1 MDLSSRQGPII
12 QSKYSIIMNKQT
24 EQYFFDL
31 LSSKLSCDATE
42 SQLAEISTML
52 KINPSLQ
59 FLYDQMIEPV
69 YCEKN
74 AASKA
79 DQAYASHYVKMQ
91 LAGMFDSAN
100 DQNFEPEVEKPTGF
114 TKRKLAFIGIAAG
127 IFTIFFINYS
137 LRLDKSVI
145 KQTNN
150 AFVNEVV
157 TKRGSKSSIKLPD
170 GTIVRLNT
178 DSRLTYLNF
187 TAGKNREVTLI
198 GEAYFD
204 VAHDSSRP
212 FIIHTGKINIKVLG
226 TSFNVRNYPQDKELE
241 TSLIKGKIEVSLES
255 RPEDI
260 ITLKPTEK
268 LIIAKEQDELATATK
283 VKSSID
289 NKVVLTSI
297 TYLRHDSLVAETSW
311 LNDKMVFVNQ
321 PLDKIAI
328 ELERKYAITISFK
341 DEKVKKYRYT
351 GVFENVS
358 LEKVFQ
364 LIKYSKNIN
373 YKIDDK
379 NIVIE

>member
-1 MDLSSRQGPII
+1 
-12 QSKYSIIMNKQT
+12 MNKQT

-31 LSSKLSCDATE
+31 LSLKLSGDATE

-52 KINPSLQ
+52 KVNPSLQ

-69 YCEKN
+69 YCEKE

-79 DQAYASHYVKMQ
+79 DQAYATHYVKMQ

-100 DQNFEPEVEKPTGF
+100 NQNIEPELEKPTGF
-114 TKRKLAFIGIAAG
+114 SKRKLAFIGIAAG

-137 LRLDKSVI
+137 LRLDKSVT

-260 ITLKPTEK
+260 ITLKPSEK

-328 ELERKYAITISFK
+328 ELERKYAITVSFK
-341 DEKVKKYRYT
+341 DEKVKKYRYN

>member
-1 MDLSSRQGPII
+1 
-12 QSKYSIIMNKQT
+12 
-24 EQYFFDL
+24 
-31 LSSKLSCDATE
+31 
-42 SQLAEISTML
+42 
-52 KINPSLQ
+52 
-59 FLYDQMIEPV
+59 MIEPI
-69 YCEKN
+69 YCEKE

-79 DQAYASHYVKMQ
+79 DQAYATHYVKMQ

-100 DQNFEPEVEKPTGF
+100 NQNLEPELEKPTGF
-114 TKRKLAFIGIAAG
+114 SKRKLAFIGIAAG

-137 LRLDKSVI
+137 LRLDKSVT

-268 LIIAKEQDELATATK
+268 LIIAKEQDELASATK

-341 DEKVKKYRYT
+341 DEKVKKFRYT

>member
-1 MDLSSRQGPII
+1 
-12 QSKYSIIMNKQT
+12 MNKQT

-31 LSSKLSCDATE
+31 LSLKLSGDATE

-52 KINPSLQ
+52 KANPSLQ

-69 YCEKN
+69 YCEKE

-79 DQAYASHYVKMQ
+79 DQAYATHYVKMQ

-100 DQNFEPEVEKPTGF
+100 NQNLEPELEKPTGF
-114 TKRKLAFIGIAAG
+114 SKRKLAFIGIAAG

-137 LRLDKSVI
+137 LRLDKSVT

-289 NKVVLTSI
+289 KKVDLTSI

-328 ELERKYAITISFK
+328 ELERKYAITVSFK

>member
-1 MDLSSRQGPII
+1 
-12 QSKYSIIMNKQT
+12 MNKQT

-31 LSSKLSCDATE
+31 LSIKLSGDATE

-52 KINPSLQ
+52 KVNPSLQ

-69 YCEKN
+69 YCEKE

-79 DQAYASHYVKMQ
+79 DQAYATHYVKMQ

-100 DQNFEPEVEKPTGF
+100 NQNLEPELEKPTGF
-114 TKRKLAFIGIAAG
+114 SKRKLAFIGIAAG

-137 LRLDKSVI
+137 LRLDKSVT

-328 ELERKYAITISFK
+328 ELERKYAITVSFK

>member
-1 MDLSSRQGPII
+1 
-12 QSKYSIIMNKQT
+12 MNKQT

-31 LSSKLSCDATE
+31 ISLKLSGDATE
-42 SQLAEISTML
+42 KQLAEISTML
-52 KINPSLQ
+52 KANPSLQ

-69 YCEKN
+69 YCDKE

-79 DQAYASHYVKMQ
+79 DQAYATHYVKMQ

-100 DQNFEPEVEKPTGF
+100 DRKFELQVEKPTGF
-114 TKRKLAFIGIAAG
+114 SKRKLAFIGIAAG
-127 IFTIFFINYS
+127 VFTIFFINYS
-137 LRLDKSVI
+137 LLLDKSVI
-145 KQTNN
+145 KQSNS

-241 TSLIKGKIEVSLES
+241 TSLIKGKIEVSLDS

-268 LIIAKEQDELATATK
+268 LIIAKEQDELSTATK
-283 VKSSID
+283 VTNNID

-328 ELERKYAITISFK
+328 ELERKYAITINFK

>member
-1 MDLSSRQGPII
+1 
-12 QSKYSIIMNKQT
+12 MNKQT

-31 LSSKLSCDATE
+31 ISLKLSGDATE
-42 SQLAEISTML
+42 KQLAEISTML
-52 KINPSLQ
+52 KANPSLQ

-69 YCEKN
+69 YCDKE

-79 DQAYASHYVKMQ
+79 DQAYAAHYVKMQ

-100 DQNFEPEVEKPTGF
+100 DQNLEPQVEKTTGF
-114 TKRKLAFIGIAAG
+114 SKRKLAFIGIAAG

-137 LRLDKSVI
+137 LLLDKSVI

-150 AFVNEVV
+150 AFVNEIV

-241 TSLIKGKIEVSLES
+241 TSLIKGKIEVSLDS

-268 LIIAKEQDELATATK
+268 LIIAKEQDELSTATK
-283 VKSSID
+283 VTNNID

-328 ELERKYAITISFK
+328 ELERKYAITINFK

>member
-1 MDLSSRQGPII
+1 
-12 QSKYSIIMNKQT
+12 MNKQT

-31 LSSKLSCDATE
+31 LSLKLSGDATE
-42 SQLAEISTML
+42 SQLAEISNIL

-69 YCEKN
+69 YCDKE
-74 AASKA
+74 ATSKA
-79 DQAYASHYVKMQ
+79 DQAYATHYVKMQ
-91 LAGMFDSAN
+91 LAGMFNSVNEQDL
-100 DQNFEPEVEKPTGF
+100 EPQEEKASIF
-114 TKRKLAFIGIAAG
+114 SKRKLAFIGIAAG
-127 IFTIFFINYS
+127 IFTIFIINYS
-137 LRLDKSVI
+137 LRLDKSVSRHV
-145 KQTNN
+145 NN
-150 AFVNEVV
+150 NFVNEVV

-178 DSRLTYLNF
+178 DSRLTYDNF
-187 TAGKNREVTLI
+187 TAGMNREVTLI

-241 TSLIKGKIEVSLES
+241 TSLINGKIEVSLKS
-255 RPEDI
+255 RPDDI
-260 ITLKPTEK
+260 IILKPTEK
-268 LIIAKEQDELATATK
+268 LIIAKEQDELAAATK
-283 VKSSID
+283 VINTTD

-297 TYLRHDSLVAETSW
+297 TYLRNDSLVAETSW

-321 PLDKIAI
+321 PLEKIAV
-328 ELERKYAITISFK
+328 ELERKYAINISFK

>member
-1 MDLSSRQGPII
+1 
-12 QSKYSIIMNKQT
+12 MNKQT

-31 LSSKLSCDATE
+31 LSLKLSGDATE

-52 KINPSLQ
+52 KANPSLQ

-69 YCEKN
+69 YCEKE

-79 DQAYASHYVKMQ
+79 DQAYATHYVKMQ

-100 DQNFEPEVEKPTGF
+100 DQNLEPELEKPTGF
-114 TKRKLAFIGIAAG
+114 SKRKLAFIGIAAG

-137 LRLDKSVI
+137 LRLDKSVT

-328 ELERKYAITISFK
+328 ELERKYAITVSFK
-341 DEKVKKYRYT
+341 DEKVKTYRYT

>member
-1 MDLSSRQGPII
+1 
-12 QSKYSIIMNKQT
+12 MNKQT

-31 LSSKLSCDATE
+31 LSLKLSGDATE

-52 KINPSLQ
+52 KVNPSLQ
-59 FLYDQMIEPV
+59 LLYDQMIEPV
-69 YCEKN
+69 YCEKE

-79 DQAYASHYVKMQ
+79 DQAYATHYVKMQ
-91 LAGMFDSAN
+91 LAGMFDSTN
-100 DQNFEPEVEKPTGF
+100 NQNLEPELEKPTGF
-114 TKRKLAFIGIAAG
+114 SKRKLAFIGIAAG

-137 LRLDKSVI
+137 LRLDKSVT

-241 TSLIKGKIEVSLES
+241 TSLIKGKIEVSLDS

-260 ITLKPTEK
+260 IILKPTEK
-268 LIIAKEQDELATATK
+268 LIIAKEQDELSAATK
-283 VKSSID
+283 VTNSID

-328 ELERKYAITISFK
+328 ELERKYAITVSFK

>member
-1 MDLSSRQGPII
+1 
-12 QSKYSIIMNKQT
+12 MNKQT

-31 LSSKLSCDATE
+31 LSLKLSGDATE

-52 KINPSLQ
+52 KVNPSLQ

-69 YCEKN
+69 YCEKE

-79 DQAYASHYVKMQ
+79 DQAYATHYVKMQ

-100 DQNFEPEVEKPTGF
+100 NQNLEPELEKPTGF
-114 TKRKLAFIGIAAG
+114 SKRKLAFIGIAAG

-137 LRLDKSVI
+137 LRLDKSVT

-157 TKRGSKSSIKLPD
+157 TKRGSKSSIKLAD

-328 ELERKYAITISFK
+328 ELERKYAITVSFK

>member
-1 MDLSSRQGPII
+1 MSL
-12 QSKYSIIMNKQT
+12 
-24 EQYFFDL
+24 
-31 LSSKLSCDATE
+31 KLSGDATE
-42 SQLAEISTML
+42 SQLAEISAML
-52 KINPSLQ
+52 KVNPSLQ

-69 YCEKN
+69 YCDKE

-79 DQAYASHYVKMQ
+79 DQAYATHYVKMQ
-91 LAGMFDSAN
+91 LAGKFDSAN
-100 DQNFEPEVEKPTGF
+100 NQNLEPELEKPTGF
-114 TKRKLAFIGIAAG
+114 SKRKLAFIGIAAG

-137 LRLDKSVI
+137 LRLDKSVT

-226 TSFNVRNYPQDKELE
+226 TSFNVRNYPQDKESE
-241 TSLIKGKIEVSLES
+241 TSLIKGKIEVSLKS
-255 RPEDI
+255 RPDDI
-260 ITLKPTEK
+260 IILKPTEK
-268 LIIAKEQDELATATK
+268 LIIAKEQDELNTATK
-283 VKSSID
+283 VKISND
-289 NKVVLTSI
+289 NKVVLTTI
-297 TYLRHDSLVAETSW
+297 TYLRNDSLVAETSW

-328 ELERKYAITISFK
+328 ELERKYAINISFK

-373 YKIDDK
+373 YKINDK

>member
-1 MDLSSRQGPII
+1 MH
-12 QSKYSIIMNKQT
+12 KQT

-31 LSSKLSCDATE
+31 LSLKLSGDATE
-42 SQLAEISTML
+42 SQLAEISTIL
-52 KINPSLQ
+52 QANPSLQ

-69 YCEKN
+69 YCDKE
-74 AASKA
+74 AASMA

-100 DQNFEPEVEKPTGF
+100 DNSIEPAVERTSSF
-114 TKRKLAFIGIAAG
+114 TKRKLAFIAIAAG
-127 IFTIFFINYS
+127 VFTIFFINYS
-137 LRLDKSVI
+137 LKLDKSVT
-145 KQTNN
+145 KQNGN
-150 AFVNEVV
+150 SFVNEIV

-170 GTIVRLNT
+170 GTTVRLNT
-178 DSRLTYLNF
+178 DSRLTYISF
-187 TAGKNREVTLI
+187 AAGKTREVTLV

-260 ITLKPTEK
+260 IILKPTEK
-268 LIIAKEQDELATATK
+268 LIIAKEEDELSVATK
-283 VKSSID
+283 VSNSSD

-297 TYLRHDSLVAETSW
+297 TYMRQDSLVAETSW
-311 LNDKMVFVNQ
+311 LNDKLVFVNQ
-321 PLDKIAI
+321 PLEKIAL
-328 ELERKYAITISFK
+328 ELERKYAINITFK
-341 DEKVKKYRYT
+341 DDKVKKYRYT

-358 LEKVFQ
+358 LEKVFE
-364 LIKYSKNIN
+364 LIKYSKNFN
-373 YKIDDK
+373 YKINDK

>member
-1 MDLSSRQGPII
+1 
-12 QSKYSIIMNKQT
+12 MNKQT

-31 LSSKLSCDATE
+31 ISLKLSGDATE
-42 SQLAEISTML
+42 KQLAEISTML
-52 KINPSLQ
+52 KANPSLQ

-69 YCEKN
+69 YCDKE

-79 DQAYASHYVKMQ
+79 DQAYAAHYVKMQ

-100 DQNFEPEVEKPTGF
+100 DQNLEPQVEKTTGF
-114 TKRKLAFIGIAAG
+114 SKRKLAFIGIAAG

-137 LRLDKSVI
+137 LLLDKSVI

-150 AFVNEVV
+150 AFVNEIV

-241 TSLIKGKIEVSLES
+241 TSLIKGKIEVSLDS

-260 ITLKPTEK
+260 IILKPTEK
-268 LIIAKEQDELATATK
+268 LIIAKEQDELSTATK
-283 VKSSID
+283 VTNNID

-328 ELERKYAITISFK
+328 ELERKYAITINFK

>member
-1 MDLSSRQGPII
+1 
-12 QSKYSIIMNKQT
+12 MNKQT

-31 LSSKLSCDATE
+31 LSLKLSGDATE

-69 YCEKN
+69 YCEKE

-79 DQAYASHYVKMQ
+79 DQAYATHYVKMQ

-100 DQNFEPEVEKPTGF
+100 NQNLEPELEKPTGF

-297 TYLRHDSLVAETSW
+297 TYLRADSLVAETSW

-328 ELERKYAITISFK
+328 ELERKYAINISFK

>member
-1 MDLSSRQGPII
+1 
-12 QSKYSIIMNKQT
+12 MNKQSK
-24 EQYFFDL
+24 QYFFDL
-31 LSSKLSCDATE
+31 LSLKLSGDATE
-42 SQLAEISTML
+42 LQLAEISEIL
-52 KINPSLQ
+52 QANPSLQ

-69 YCEKN
+69 YCDKE
-74 AASKA
+74 ASSRA
-79 DQAYASHYVKMQ
+79 DQAYASHFVKMQ
-91 LAGMFDSAN
+91 LAGMFESAN
-100 DQNFEPEVEKPTGF
+100 EHTIEPVIAKTSSF

-127 IFTIFFINYS
+127 FFTVLLINYS
-137 LRLDKSVI
+137 LRLDKSVT
-145 KQTNN
+145 KQN
-150 AFVNEVV
+150 ANSFVNEIV

-170 GTIVRLNT
+170 GTTVRLNT
-178 DSRLTYLNF
+178 DSRLTYISF
-187 TAGKNREVTLI
+187 TAGKTREVTLV

-212 FIIHTGKINIKVLG
+212 FIIHTGKVNIKVLG

-260 ITLKPTEK
+260 IILKPTEK
-268 LIIAKEQDELATATK
+268 LIIAKADDELSSATK
-283 VKSSID
+283 IANTTD

-297 TYLRHDSLVAETSW
+297 TYLRNDSIVAETSW

-321 PLDKIAI
+321 PLEKIAL
-328 ELERKYAITISFK
+328 ELERKYAINITFK

-351 GVFENVS
+351 GVFDNVG
-358 LEKVFQ
+358 LEKVFE

-373 YKIDDK
+373 YKINDK

>member
-1 MDLSSRQGPII
+1 MH
-12 QSKYSIIMNKQT
+12 KQT

-31 LSSKLSCDATE
+31 ISLKLSGDATE
-42 SQLAEISTML
+42 KQLAEISAML
-52 KINPSLQ
+52 KANPSLQ

-69 YCEKN
+69 YCDKE

-79 DQAYASHYVKMQ
+79 DQAYATHYVKMQ

-100 DQNFEPEVEKPTGF
+100 DQNLEPQVEKTTGF
-114 TKRKLAFIGIAAG
+114 SKRKLAFIGIAAG
-127 IFTIFFINYS
+127 VFTIFFINYS
-137 LRLDKSVI
+137 LLLDKSVI

-150 AFVNEVV
+150 AFVNEIV

-241 TSLIKGKIEVSLES
+241 TSLIKGKIEVSLDS

-268 LIIAKEQDELATATK
+268 LIIAKEQDELSTATK
-283 VKSSID
+283 VTNSID

-297 TYLRHDSLVAETSW
+297 TYLRADSLVAETSW

-328 ELERKYAITISFK
+328 ELERKYAITINFK

>member
-1 MDLSSRQGPII
+1 
-12 QSKYSIIMNKQT
+12 
-24 EQYFFDL
+24 
-31 LSSKLSCDATE
+31 
-42 SQLAEISTML
+42 
-52 KINPSLQ
+52 
-59 FLYDQMIEPV
+59 
-69 YCEKN
+69 
-74 AASKA
+74 
-79 DQAYASHYVKMQ
+79 
-91 LAGMFDSAN
+91 
-100 DQNFEPEVEKPTGF
+100 
-114 TKRKLAFIGIAAG
+114 
-127 IFTIFFINYS
+127 
-137 LRLDKSVI
+137 LDKSVI

-241 TSLIKGKIEVSLES
+241 TSLIKGKIEVSLDS

-268 LIIAKEQDELATATK
+268 LIIAKEQDELAAATK
-283 VKSSID
+283 VTNNID

-328 ELERKYAITISFK
+328 ELERKYAITINFK

-373 YKIDDK
+373 YKIDNK

>member
-1 MDLSSRQGPII
+1 
-12 QSKYSIIMNKQT
+12 MNKQT

-31 LSSKLSCDATE
+31 LSLKLSGDATE

-52 KINPSLQ
+52 KANPSLQ

-69 YCEKN
+69 YCEKE

-79 DQAYASHYVKMQ
+79 DQAYATHYVKMQ

-100 DQNFEPEVEKPTGF
+100 NQNLEPELEKPTGF
-114 TKRKLAFIGIAAG
+114 SKRKLAFIGIAAG

-137 LRLDKSVI
+137 LRLDKSVT

-260 ITLKPTEK
+260 ITLKP
-268 LIIAKEQDELATATK
+268 
-283 VKSSID
+283 ID

-328 ELERKYAITISFK
+328 ELERKYAITVSFK

>member
-1 MDLSSRQGPII
+1 
-12 QSKYSIIMNKQT
+12 MNKQT

-31 LSSKLSCDATE
+31 LSLKLSGDATE

-52 KINPSLQ
+52 KANPSLQ

-69 YCEKN
+69 YCEKE

-79 DQAYASHYVKMQ
+79 DQAYATHYVKMQ

-100 DQNFEPEVEKPTGF
+100 NQNLEPELEKPTGF
-114 TKRKLAFIGIAAG
+114 SKRKLAFIGIAAG

-137 LRLDKSVI
+137 LRLDKSVT

-328 ELERKYAITISFK
+328 ELERKYAITVSFK

>member
-1 MDLSSRQGPII
+1 
-12 QSKYSIIMNKQT
+12 MNKQT

-31 LSSKLSCDATE
+31 LSLKLSGDATE
-42 SQLAEISTML
+42 SQLAEISNML

-69 YCEKN
+69 YCDKE

-79 DQAYASHYVKMQ
+79 DQAYATHYVKMQ

-100 DQNFEPEVEKPTGF
+100 NQNIEPELEKPTGF
-114 TKRKLAFIGIAAG
+114 SKRKLAFIGIAAG

-137 LRLDKSVI
+137 LRLDKSVT

-241 TSLIKGKIEVSLES
+241 TSLIKGKIEVSLDS

-328 ELERKYAITISFK
+328 ELERKYAITVSFK

>member
-1 MDLSSRQGPII
+1 
-12 QSKYSIIMNKQT
+12 MNKQT

-31 LSSKLSCDATE
+31 LSLKLSGDATE
-42 SQLAEISTML
+42 SQLAEISNML

-69 YCEKN
+69 YCEKE
-74 AASKA
+74 AASIA
-79 DQAYASHYVKMQ
+79 DQAYATHYVKMQ

-100 DQNFEPEVEKPTGF
+100 DQNFETEVEKPTGF

>member
-1 MDLSSRQGPII
+1 
-12 QSKYSIIMNKQT
+12 MNKQT

-31 LSSKLSCDATE
+31 LSLKLSGDATE

-52 KINPSLQ
+52 KVNPSLQ

-69 YCEKN
+69 YCEKE

-79 DQAYASHYVKMQ
+79 DQAYATHYVKMQ

-100 DQNFEPEVEKPTGF
+100 NQNIEPELEKPTGF
-114 TKRKLAFIGIAAG
+114 SKRKLAFIGIAAG

-137 LRLDKSVI
+137 LRLDKSVT

-157 TKRGSKSSIKLPD
+157 TKRGSKSSINLPD

-328 ELERKYAITISFK
+328 ELERKYAITVSFK

>member
-1 MDLSSRQGPII
+1 
-12 QSKYSIIMNKQT
+12 MNKQT

-31 LSSKLSCDATE
+31 LSLKLSGDATE

-52 KINPSLQ
+52 KVNPSLQ

-69 YCEKN
+69 YCEKE

-79 DQAYASHYVKMQ
+79 DQAYATHYVKMQ

-100 DQNFEPEVEKPTGF
+100 NQNLEPELEKPTGF
-114 TKRKLAFIGIAAG
+114 SKRKLAFIGIAAG

-137 LRLDKSVI
+137 LRLDKSVT

-268 LIIAKEQDELATATK
+268 LIIAKEQDELASATK

-341 DEKVKKYRYT
+341 DEKVKKFRYT

>member
-1 MDLSSRQGPII
+1 
-12 QSKYSIIMNKQT
+12 MNKQT

-31 LSSKLSCDATE
+31 LSLKLSGDATE

-52 KINPSLQ
+52 KANPSLQ

-69 YCEKN
+69 YCEKE

-79 DQAYASHYVKMQ
+79 DQAYATHYVKMQ

-100 DQNFEPEVEKPTGF
+100 NQNLEPELEKPTGF
-114 TKRKLAFIGIAAG
+114 SKRKLAFIGIAAG

-137 LRLDKSVI
+137 LRLDKSVT

-157 TKRGSKSSIKLPD
+157 TKHGSKSSIKLPD

-328 ELERKYAITISFK
+328 ELERKYAITVSFK

>member
-1 MDLSSRQGPII
+1 M
-12 QSKYSIIMNKQT
+12 T
-24 EQYFFDL
+24 
-31 LSSKLSCDATE
+31 
-42 SQLAEISTML
+42 
-52 KINPSLQ
+52 
-59 FLYDQMIEPV
+59 
-69 YCEKN
+69 
-74 AASKA
+74 
-79 DQAYASHYVKMQ
+79 
-91 LAGMFDSAN
+91 
-100 DQNFEPEVEKPTGF
+100 
-114 TKRKLAFIGIAAG
+114 
-127 IFTIFFINYS
+127 
-137 LRLDKSVI
+137 

-328 ELERKYAITISFK
+328 ELERKYAITVSFK

>member
-1 MDLSSRQGPII
+1 
-12 QSKYSIIMNKQT
+12 MNKQT

-31 LSSKLSCDATE
+31 LSLKLSGDATE

-52 KINPSLQ
+52 KVNPSLQ

-69 YCEKN
+69 YCEKE

-79 DQAYASHYVKMQ
+79 DQAYATHYVKMQ

-100 DQNFEPEVEKPTGF
+100 NQNLEPELEKPTGF
-114 TKRKLAFIGIAAG
+114 SKRNLAFIGIAAG

-137 LRLDKSVI
+137 LRLDKSVT

-328 ELERKYAITISFK
+328 ELERKYAITVSFK

>member
-1 MDLSSRQGPII
+1 
-12 QSKYSIIMNKQT
+12 MNKQT

-31 LSSKLSCDATE
+31 ISLKLSGDATE
-42 SQLAEISTML
+42 KQLAEISTML
-52 KINPSLQ
+52 KANPSLQ

-69 YCEKN
+69 YCDKE

-79 DQAYASHYVKMQ
+79 DQAYAAHYVKMQ

-100 DQNFEPEVEKPTGF
+100 DQNLEPQVEKTTGF
-114 TKRKLAFIGIAAG
+114 SKRKLAFIGIAAG

-137 LRLDKSVI
+137 LLLDKSVI

-150 AFVNEVV
+150 AFVNEIV

-241 TSLIKGKIEVSLES
+241 TSLIKGKIEVSLDS

-268 LIIAKEQDELATATK
+268 LIIAKEQDELSTATK
-283 VKSSID
+283 VTNSID

-328 ELERKYAITISFK
+328 ELERKYAITINFK

>member
-1 MDLSSRQGPII
+1 
-12 QSKYSIIMNKQT
+12 MNKQT

-31 LSSKLSCDATE
+31 LSLKLSGDATE

-52 KINPSLQ
+52 KVNPSLQ

-69 YCEKN
+69 YCEKE

-79 DQAYASHYVKMQ
+79 DQAYATHYVKMQ

-100 DQNFEPEVEKPTGF
+100 NQNLEPELEKPTGF
-114 TKRKLAFIGIAAG
+114 SKRKLAFIGIAAG

-137 LRLDKSVI
+137 LRLDKSVT

-328 ELERKYAITISFK
+328 ELERKYAITVSFK

>member
-1 MDLSSRQGPII
+1 
-12 QSKYSIIMNKQT
+12 MNKQT

-31 LSSKLSCDATE
+31 LSLKLSGDATE

-52 KINPSLQ
+52 KANPSLQ

-69 YCEKN
+69 YCEKE

-79 DQAYASHYVKMQ
+79 DQAYATHYVKMQ

-100 DQNFEPEVEKPTGF
+100 NQNLEPELEKPTGF
-114 TKRKLAFIGIAAG
+114 SKRKLAFIGIAAG

-137 LRLDKSVI
+137 LRLDKSVT

-328 ELERKYAITISFK
+328 ELERKYAITVSFK
-341 DEKVKKYRYT
+341 DEKVKTYRYT

>member
-1 MDLSSRQGPII
+1 
-12 QSKYSIIMNKQT
+12 MNKQT

-31 LSSKLSCDATE
+31 LSLKLSGDATE
-42 SQLAEISTML
+42 SQLAEISNML

-69 YCEKN
+69 YCDKE

-79 DQAYASHYVKMQ
+79 DQAYAAHYVKMQ
-91 LAGMFDSAN
+91 LAGMFDSTN
-100 DQNFEPEVEKPTGF
+100 DQNLEPQLEKPSGF
-114 TKRKLAFIGIAAG
+114 SKRKLAFIGIAAG
-127 IFTIFFINYS
+127 VFTIFFINYS
-137 LRLDKSVI
+137 LLLDKSVI

-241 TSLIKGKIEVSLES
+241 TSLIKGKIEVSLDS

-268 LIIAKEQDELATATK
+268 LIIAKEQDELAAATK
-283 VKSSID
+283 VTNNID

-328 ELERKYAITISFK
+328 ELERKYAITINFK

-373 YKIDDK
+373 YKIDNK

>member
-1 MDLSSRQGPII
+1 
-12 QSKYSIIMNKQT
+12 MNKQT

-31 LSSKLSCDATE
+31 ISLKLSGDATE

-52 KINPSLQ
+52 KANPSLQ

-69 YCEKN
+69 YCEKE

-79 DQAYASHYVKMQ
+79 DQAYAAHYVKMQ

-100 DQNFEPEVEKPTGF
+100 DQNFNSEVEEPTGF
-114 TKRKLAFIGIAAG
+114 SKIKLAFIGIAAG
-127 IFTIFFINYS
+127 VFTIFFINYS
-137 LRLDKSVI
+137 LLLDKSVT
-145 KQTNN
+145 KQSNN

-178 DSRLTYLNF
+178 DSRLTYSNF
-187 TAGKNREVTLI
+187 TAGKNRVVTLI

-241 TSLIKGKIEVSLES
+241 TSLIKGKIEVSLDS

-268 LIIAKEQDELATATK
+268 LIIAKEQDELSAATK
-283 VKSSID
+283 ITNSID

-328 ELERKYAITISFK
+328 ELERKYAINITFK

>member
-1 MDLSSRQGPII
+1 
-12 QSKYSIIMNKQT
+12 MNKET

-31 LSSKLSCDATE
+31 LSLKLSGDASE
-42 SQLAEISTML
+42 SQLAEITSIL
-52 KINPSLQ
+52 QANPSLQ
-59 FLYDQMIEPV
+59 FLYDQIIEPV
-69 YCEKN
+69 YCEQD
-74 AASKA
+74 ASIRA
-79 DQAYASHYVKMQ
+79 DQAYASHFVKMQ
-91 LAGMFDSAN
+91 LAGMFDTDN
-100 DQNFEPEVEKPTGF
+100 DVSNNNITSKSSSF

-127 IFTIFFINYS
+127 IFTVFFINYS
-137 LRLDKSVI
+137 LRLDKSVA
-145 KQTNN
+145 KQSSNSY
-150 AFVNEVV
+150 VNEIV

-170 GTIVRLNT
+170 GTTVRLNT
-178 DSRLTYLNF
+178 DSRLTYMNF
-187 TAGKNREVTLI
+187 TAGKTREVTLI

-212 FIIHTGKINIKVLG
+212 FIIHSGKVNIKVLG

-260 ITLKPTEK
+260 IILKPTEK
-268 LIIAKEQDELATATK
+268 LIIAKEENELNTAAKISNTT
-283 VKSSID
+283 D

-311 LNDKMVFVNQ
+311 LNDKLVFVNQ
-321 PLDKIAI
+321 PLEKIAL
-328 ELERKYAITISFK
+328 ELERKYAINISFK
-341 DEKVKKYRYT
+341 DEKVKRYRYT

-358 LEKVFQ
+358 LEKVFE
-364 LIKYSKNIN
+364 LIKSSKNFN

>member
-1 MDLSSRQGPII
+1 
-12 QSKYSIIMNKQT
+12 MNKQT

-31 LSSKLSCDATE
+31 LSLKLSGDATE
-42 SQLAEISTML
+42 SQLAEISAIL
-52 KINPSLQ
+52 QANPSLQ

-69 YCEKN
+69 YCEKE
-74 AASKA
+74 AASQA
-79 DQAYASHYVKMQ
+79 DQAYATHFVKMQ
-91 LAGMFDSAN
+91 LAGMFESDKEELN
-100 DQNFEPEVEKPTGF
+100 EPVLFKNASF
-114 TKRKLAFIGIAAG
+114 TKRKLAFLGIAAG

-137 LRLDKSVI
+137 IKLDKSVT
-145 KQTNN
+145 KQNGN
-150 AFVNEVV
+150 AFVNEIV

-170 GTIVRLNT
+170 GTSVRLNT
-178 DSRLTYLNF
+178 DSRLTYMSF
-187 TAGKNREVTLI
+187 AAGKTREVTLE

-260 ITLKPTEK
+260 IILKPTEK
-268 LIIAKEQDELATATK
+268 LIIAKAEAELSSATK
-283 VKSSID
+283 VSNAID

-311 LNDKMVFVNQ
+311 LNDKLVFVNQ
-321 PLDKIAI
+321 PLEKIAL
-328 ELERKYAITISFK
+328 ELERKYAINITFR
-341 DEKVKKYRYT
+341 DEKVKQYRYT

-358 LEKVFQ
+358 LEKVFE

-373 YKIDDK
+373 YKINDK
-379 NIVIE
+379 NIIIE

>member
-1 MDLSSRQGPII
+1 
-12 QSKYSIIMNKQT
+12 MNKQT

-31 LSSKLSCDATE
+31 LSLKLSGDATE
-42 SQLAEISTML
+42 SQLAEISNML

-69 YCEKN
+69 YCEKE
-74 AASKA
+74 AASIA
-79 DQAYASHYVKMQ
+79 DQAYATHYVKMQ

-100 DQNFEPEVEKPTGF
+100 DQNFETEVEKPTGF

-268 LIIAKEQDELATATK
+268 LIIAKEQDELAAATK

-289 NKVVLTSI
+289 NKVILTSI

>member
-1 MDLSSRQGPII
+1 MH
-12 QSKYSIIMNKQT
+12 KQT

-31 LSSKLSCDATE
+31 LSLKLSGDATE
-42 SQLAEISTML
+42 SQLAEISTIL
-52 KINPSLQ
+52 QANPSLQ

-69 YCEKN
+69 YCDKE

-100 DQNFEPEVEKPTGF
+100 DNAIEPSLERTSNF
-114 TKRKLAFIGIAAG
+114 TKRKLAFIAIAAG
-127 IFTIFFINYS
+127 VFTIFFINYS
-137 LRLDKSVI
+137 LRLDKSVT
-145 KQTNN
+145 KQNGN
-150 AFVNEVV
+150 SFVNEIV

-170 GTIVRLNT
+170 GTTVRLNT
-178 DSRLTYLNF
+178 DSRLTYMSF
-187 TAGKNREVTLI
+187 TAGKTREVTLV

-212 FIIHTGKINIKVLG
+212 FIIHTGKVNIKVLG

-260 ITLKPTEK
+260 IILKPTEK
-268 LIIAKEQDELATATK
+268 LIIAKEEDELSAATK
-283 VKSSID
+283 VSNSSD

-297 TYLRHDSLVAETSW
+297 TYMRQDSLVAETSW
-311 LNDKMVFVNQ
+311 LNDKLVFVNQ
-321 PLDKIAI
+321 PLEKIAL
-328 ELERKYAITISFK
+328 ELERKYAINITFK
-341 DEKVKKYRYT
+341 DDKVKKYRYT

-358 LEKVFQ
+358 LEKVFE
-364 LIKYSKNIN
+364 LIKYSKNFN
-373 YKIDDK
+373 YKINDK